1 MIEIKISKDVVG
13 LLHRVIIYSIIVSKE
28 EVSVKKWHNNGFI
41 QVKEKPGATT
51 ETRNFANG
59 KIWNSEF
66 DVLVGRSKVRSNPD
80 RIKHKIES
88 VIFWNLKRQSNKKA
102 KKLRKKH
109 IVFENKIK
117 CETHCTFCIVTYK
130 YIQ

>member
-41 QVKEKPGATT
+41 QVKEKPGATI

-102 KKLRKKH
+102 KKLRKKR
-109 IVFENKIK
+109 IWEQNKMWNTLHFLCCNLQVYTVI
-117 CETHCTFCIVTYK
+117 
-130 YIQ
+130 